1 MYDTMVIDLFKEFD
15 RGIFEGA
22 KLIKAGD
29 AVAFPT
35 ETVYGLGADALRSEA
50 VSTIFAA
57 KGRPG
62 DNPLIVHI
70 SQMESALKLAH
81 VIRDAERL
89 MEAFWPGPLTLV
101 MPKRPCVPYE
111 VTAGLPTVAI
121 RMPAHDGA
129 LALIEA
135 AGVPIAAPSANLS
148 GKPSPTCAQHVLD
161 DMDER
166 IPMILDGG
174 PCEVGLESTVLSL
187 CGVPTI
193 LRPGV
198 VTSEMIA
205 SVIGSVSIAQSVLS
219 PLKDGQSVLSP
230 GMKYTHYAPNAD
242 VIVVDGESE
251 KLAKMAA
258 SIYDAEAAQGK
269 KSVILATEQTRAFY
283 GDRSCV
289 IMGDRENPV
298 TICRSLFALLRE
310 ADEQGIHT
318 VIIEALPPT
327 GLGLAFMN
335 RALRAAGFRF
345 IRA

>member
-1 MYDTMVIDLFKEFD
+1 MYDTKVIDLFKEFD
-15 RGIFEGA
+15 RGIAEGA
-22 KLIKAGD
+22 KLIRAGD

-62 DNPLIVHI
+62 DNPLIVHV
-70 SQMESALKLAH
+70 SQAETALKLAH
-81 VIRDAERL
+81 VTRDAERL

-101 MPKRPCVPYE
+101 LKKRPCVPYE
-111 VTAGLPTVAI
+111 VTAGLPTVAL

-135 AGVPIAAPSANLS
+135 SGVPIAAPSANLS
-148 GKPSPTCAQHVLD
+148 GKPSPTCAQHVID

-166 IPMILDGG
+166 IPLILDGG

-187 CGVPTI
+187 NGQPTI

-205 SVIGSVSIAQSVLS
+205 SVIGSVSIAESVLS
-219 PLKDGQSVLSP
+219 PLRDGQSVLSP
-230 GMKYTHYAPNAD
+230 GMKYTHYAPLAD
-242 VIVVDGESE
+242 VIVVDGEWD

-258 SIYDAEAAQGK
+258 SIYDAEAARGNK
-269 KSVILATEQTRAFY
+269 CAILATEQTRVFY

-298 TICRSLFALLRE
+298 TICRALFALLRE
-310 ADEQGIHT
+310 ADEQGINT
-318 VIIEALPPT
+318 IIVEALPPT